1 MEITLVQGLLLA
13 VAAIVIGIDYW
24 LEAFFIFRPLIV
36 STITGVIL
44 GDITLGLKCGALIEL
59 AFAGLT
65 PAGGTQ
71 PPNPVL
77 AGFMGTVLA
86 YTTGSSPEIALG
98 LCLPFS
104 FLMQYVIL
112 FYYST
117 FSFFMVKA
125 DKYADNGDT
134 KAFGKLNVLM
144 MGIVAL
150 TYGVIVFLC
159 TYVAQDAMAQFV
171 NSLPAF
177 VTHGLE
183 VAGGILPAVGFGMLL
198 RVMMK
203 TKYIPYFLAGFL
215 MATFCAMSN
224 LLPVALLGTVF
235 ALIDYYGA
243 KQRKEDIDE
252 ALSAAGQGGNTHGGI

>member
-1 MEITLVQGLLLA
+1 MEITLFQGLLLA
-13 VAAIVIGIDYW
+13 VAAIIIGIDYW

-36 STITGVIL
+36 STITGLIL
-44 GDITLGLKCGALIEL
+44 GDVVLGLKCGALIEL

-86 YTTGSSPEIALG
+86 YTTGSSPQIALG

-112 FYYST
+112 FFYST
-117 FSFFMVKA
+117 FSLFMGKA
-125 DKYADNGDT
+125 DRYAETANVKG
-134 KAFGKLNVLM
+134 FRNLNLM
-144 MGIVAL
+144 TMGIVAI

-159 TYVAQDAMAQFV
+159 TYVAQDAMSNFV
-171 NSLPAF
+171 NALPEF
-177 VTHGLE
+177 ITHGLE
-183 VAGGILPAVGFGMLL
+183 VAGGILPAIGFGMLL

-203 TKYIPYFLAGFL
+203 AKYIPYFIAGFL
-215 MATFCAMSN
+215 MATYIEMSN
-224 LLPVALLGTVF
+224 LLPVALLGTIF
-235 ALIDYYGA
+235 ALLDYYSA
-243 KQRKEDIDE
+243 RQRKLELKD
-252 ALSAAGQGGNTHGGI
+252 ALDAANKGGNTNVGI